1 MATPEYINTL
11 VTKFAAARATRLNLV
26 KQAGMVPPADR
37 AATLNNELDYY
48 GYTNASPSS
57 ILSPDPSRSSL
68 FHPSQLLGDTT
79 VDQLDQSLMNPDLW
93 TQNAADYVGAGA
105 AGGLLGNKWNNLSTG
120 VKYRNN
126 GIPTNTA
133 IRALTEPQLS
143 AFIQARAGDGK
154 GSTRFS
160 VGPTSPGWK
169 GLLTEQLFRPQMP
182 SESTPAMDS
191 EQRAKALRAARDMRI
206 ARGFEQNAVTAP
218 LEKVEISKATP
229 AVAAVPPVTFRA
241 ERAAKIGPYGHLIS
255 PHLPERPATPG
266 TAAVAAVPAVTEM
279 VPAKNWANAPA
290 SPSAPARNL
299 QPNTFQIETTTPGKS
314 LTGKPQDAVNRQVIR
329 PNESATSFTNRPGA
343 AKSLGWGVFLST
355 AANALKN
362 ILYHNSLFAPASMP
376 LNVDEAGYPTPS
388 SVAKMKAD
396 AANASR

>member
-26 KQAGMVPPADR
+26 KQAGMVPPAER
-37 AATLNNELDYY
+37 AETLNSELDRY
-48 GYTNASPSS
+48 GYTNASPSTV
-57 ILSPDPSRSSL
+57 LSPDPSRSSL

-93 TQNAADYVGAGA
+93 TQNAVDYVGAGA
-105 AGGLLGNKWNNLSTG
+105 AGGFLGNKWNNLSTG

-133 IRALTEPQLS
+133 IGALTEPQLS

-191 EQRAKALRAARDMRI
+191 EQRAKALRAALDMRI

-218 LEKVEISKATP
+218 LEKVEVKPEVKAVQGTTGRREQP
-229 AVAAVPPVTFRA
+229 IKYDKYNRPLT
-241 ERAAKIGPYGHLIS
+241 EYQ
-255 PHLPERPATPG
+255 PEVPATAG
-266 TAAVAAVPAVTEM
+266 VKGEAAQYKFE
-279 VPAKNWANAPA
+279 PAKTWANAPA
-290 SPSAPARNL
+290 SPSAPA
-299 QPNTFQIETTTPGKS
+299 PNTQPITMQVETTTPGKGV
-314 LTGKPQDAVNRQVIR
+314 TGKPKDAVNRQVIR

-388 SVAKMKAD
+388 SVAKMEAD
-396 AANASR
+396 AANARR